1 MKKALK
7 FIVIF
12 LIILL
17 IIVVGFITKL
27 MLKNKSESNENNII
41 VNENLSNEV
50 KINEDRHEEKNET
63 LVVGIEKK
71 LEENKNES
79 KQEQEPKEEPVQ
91 QEEILDA
98 STWTQNIYNLNMEI
112 GTLYIPKTGLT
123 TAIYSNSNVKMME
136 KMPCFLYSTGG
147 LNRKGIT
154 LFVGHNRRNGKI
166 FSENKKLNIGDTFYF
181 KDYQGVELEYTIYDK
196 FITNEGDI
204 SFLSNQVDSPVIV
217 LSCCTDASDENRII
231 ILGKA
236 N

>member
-1 MKKALK
+1 MKKSLK

-12 LIILL
+12 FIILL
-17 IIVVGFITKL
+17 IIVMLFIL
-27 MLKNKSESNENNII
+27 NIILKNKKDNNEENII
-41 VNENLSNEV
+41 VNESISNE
-50 KINEDRHEEKNET
+50 INANEERNET

-71 LEENKNES
+71 VITQKEDKTEE
-79 KQEQEPKEEPVQ
+79 KQEQEQKEEPVQ

-166 FSENKKLNIGDTFYF
+166 FSENKKLNVGDTFYF
-181 KDYQGVELEYTIYDK
+181 KDYQGIELEYIIYDK

-204 SFLSNQVDSPVIV
+204 SFLNNQVDSPVIV

>member
-1 MKKALK
+1 ML
-7 FIVIF
+7 VI
-12 LIILL
+12 
-17 IIVVGFITKL
+17 
-27 MLKNKSESNENNII
+27 LKNKKDNNEENII
-41 VNENLSNEV
+41 VNESMSNE
-50 KINEDRHEEKNET
+50 INENEERNET

-71 LEENKNES
+71 SKVSEENKTEE
-79 KQEQEPKEEPVQ
+79 KQEAEQIPESEQ
-91 QEEILDA
+91 QEEVLDA

-166 FSENKKLNIGDTFYF
+166 FSENKKLNVGDTFYF

-204 SFLSNQVDSPVIV
+204 SFLNNQVDSPVIV

>member
-1 MKKALK
+1 MKKSLK

-12 LIILL
+12 FIILL
-17 IIVVGFITKL
+17 IIVMLFIL
-27 MLKNKSESNENNII
+27 NIIFKNKKDNNEENII
-41 VNENLSNEV
+41 
-50 KINEDRHEEKNET
+50 INESIANEITTKEEKDEI

-71 LEENKNES
+71 SKVSEENKTEE
-79 KQEQEPKEEPVQ
+79 KQEAEQTPEPEPKEEV
-91 QEEILDA
+91 LDA

-166 FSENKKLNIGDTFYF
+166 FSENKKLNIGDIFYF
-181 KDYQGVELEYTIYDK
+181 KDYQGTELEYTIYDK

-204 SFLSNQVDSPVIV
+204 SFLNNQVDSPVIV

-231 ILGKA
+231 ILARA

>member
-1 MKKALK
+1 
-7 FIVIF
+7 
-12 LIILL
+12 
-17 IIVVGFITKL
+17 
-27 MLKNKSESNENNII
+27 
-41 VNENLSNEV
+41 
-50 KINEDRHEEKNET
+50 
-63 LVVGIEKK
+63 
-71 LEENKNES
+71 
-79 KQEQEPKEEPVQ
+79 
-91 QEEILDA
+91 
-98 STWTQNIYNLNMEI
+98 MEI

-166 FSENKKLNIGDTFYF
+166 FSENKKLNIGDIFYF
-181 KDYQGVELEYTIYDK
+181 KDYQGTELEYTIYDK

-204 SFLSNQVDSPVIV
+204 SFLNNQVDSPVIV

-231 ILGKA
+231 ILARA